1 MAEAHISNEAERQ
14 KKKILPDRHTDY
26 YLPTNPVGAGL

>member
-14 KKKILPDRHTDY
+14 KKILPDRHTDY